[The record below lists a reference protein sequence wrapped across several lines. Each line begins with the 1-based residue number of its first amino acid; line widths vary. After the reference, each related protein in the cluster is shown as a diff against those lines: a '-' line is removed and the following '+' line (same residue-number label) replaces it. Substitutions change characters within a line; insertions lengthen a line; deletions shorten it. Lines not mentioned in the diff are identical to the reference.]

1 MTAGRDSEATRNL
14 EVHMA
19 KTYTTQ
25 QGDAW
30 DLIAYRVY
38 GSEAYTGWLMQHNF
52 VHLDTMIFGAGVVLQ
67 TPELPKTDQTAD
79 LPPWRTQSPVIERL
93 DSATEPAVPEQ
104 QTAAAANQEPASEVL
119 VIQGNFTVSDDGEGN
134 LTITEVAG

>member
-1 MTAGRDSEATRNL
+1 
-14 EVHMA
+14 MA
-19 KTYTTQ
+19 QTYTTQ

-52 VHLDTMIFGAGVVLQ
+52 AYLDTMIFGAGVVLQ
-67 TPELPKTDQTAD
+67 TPELPAEQQTYD
-79 LPPWRTQSPVIERL
+79 LPPWRNQSSVIERL
-93 DSATEPAVPEQ
+93 DGATELAAPEQ
-104 QTAAAANQEPASEVL
+104 QTQAASQETASEVL
-119 VIQGNFTVSDDGEGN
+119 VIQGNFTVSDDGEGT

>member
-1 MTAGRDSEATRNL
+1 
-14 EVHMA
+14 MA
-19 KTYTTQ
+19 QTYTTQ

-38 GSEAYTGWLMQHNF
+38 GSESYTGWLMQHNF
-52 VHLDTMIFGAGVVLQ
+52 AYLDTMIFGAGVVLQ
-67 TPELPKTDQTAD
+67 TPELPAEQQTSD

-93 DSATEPAVPEQ
+93 DSATELAAPEQ
-104 QTAAAANQEPASEVL
+104 QTQAASQETASEVL
-119 VIQGNFTVSDDGEGN
+119 VIRGNFTVSDDGEGN